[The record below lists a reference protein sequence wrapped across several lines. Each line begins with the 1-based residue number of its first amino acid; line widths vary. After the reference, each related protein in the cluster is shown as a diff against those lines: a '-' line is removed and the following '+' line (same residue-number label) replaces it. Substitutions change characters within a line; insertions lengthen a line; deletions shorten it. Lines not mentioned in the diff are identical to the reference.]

1 MDPVVNGE
9 PVAQVLEHGPRRAGG
24 DHPETRDDQALE
36 EDLHQEHLFL
46 ERVEVEEHRCQLVQ
60 VRVALGLAA
69 GRLGQL
75 QPRLGA
81 RLVLRHRRVV
91 EPRLGVRRGG

>member
-1 MDPVVNGE
+1 
-9 PVAQVLEHGPRRAGG
+9 
-24 DHPETRDDQALE
+24 
-36 EDLHQEHLFL
+36 
-46 ERVEVEEHRCQLVQ
+46 